1 MLAWRARAAAV
12 VNCIDETQADA
23 PAVDFDVRL
32 ASVEEAARDGDD
44 LPGEVAVRNLV
55 LFSVDAEGAVF
66 AHAPLGAD
74 EEGIAERGRVDEG
87 FLIVLGVHGGGRA
100 AEDAGVWTDLVEAGE
115 PVAELLLHFVKGA
128 YLTDVIE
135 RLLAKR
141 APEALHFAA
150 GFGVVRFRV
159 E

>member
-1 MLAWRARAAAV
+1 M
-12 VNCIDETQADA
+12 
-23 PAVDFDVRL
+23 
-32 ASVEEAARDGDD
+32 
-44 LPGEVAVRNLV
+44 RNLV